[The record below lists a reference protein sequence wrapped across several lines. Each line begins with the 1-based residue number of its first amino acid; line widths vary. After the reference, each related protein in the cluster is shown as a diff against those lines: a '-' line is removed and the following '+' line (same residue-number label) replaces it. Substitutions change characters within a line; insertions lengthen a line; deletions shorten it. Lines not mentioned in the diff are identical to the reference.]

1 MGNALSRLNAPVQ
14 KATKVKIAQHQHAPI
29 TAIIEASAY
38 RKTIVCAILAI
49 LVVYVNSLAALTFTT
64 ALTMDYALLRIRAAV
79 IQDTLVICATK
90 SFVRLTVTTGAHVFS
105 RINANAIRDGLA
117 MIVQRMFVQMAV

>member
-1 MGNALSRLNAPVQ
+1 MAM
-14 KATKVKIAQHQHAPI
+14 KVKIAQYQHAPI
-29 TAIIEASAY
+29 IATIEASAY

-49 LVVYVNSLAALTFTT
+49 LVVCANSLAAFTT
-64 ALTMDYALLRIRAAV
+64 ALTMDYALLLIRAAV
-79 IQDTLVICATK
+79 IQDTPAICATK